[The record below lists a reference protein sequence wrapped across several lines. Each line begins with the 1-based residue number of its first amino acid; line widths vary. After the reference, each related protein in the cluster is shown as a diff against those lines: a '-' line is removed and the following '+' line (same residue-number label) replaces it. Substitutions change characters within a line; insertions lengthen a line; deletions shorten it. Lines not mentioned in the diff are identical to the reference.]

1 MPDIKLNN
9 IIVNFPFEPYEVQ
22 KVYMSKVIECLQ
34 NKKHGVLESPTGTGK
49 TLCLLCSSLSW
60 LSARKAH
67 LQAQSL
73 VGAIDSPDFGGD
85 FFKRLKK
92 DLQMASSG
100 GGAAEA
106 NPEAPSQSPASFG
119 WSQPK
124 IIYASRTHSQLT
136 QVMGELKR
144 TNFKHL
150 KVAVIGSRD
159 QLCIHPEIS
168 KESNSADKI
177 HLCQSK
183 VRTRSCMYYNNV
195 ETKKEEAVFKD
206 TICDIEDL
214 VKNGTKHKCCPYFMA
229 KELKQSADITFMPYN
244 YLLDPKTRR
253 SQGIDLQNHVI
264 LLDEAHN
271 VEKTCEESASLQIS
285 STDIALCIDEVTSV
299 MKRLL
304 EEDLEVG
311 GGFEVEKEAKDFTP
325 DDLCTLK
332 SIFLGLEAA
341 VDQLEIKDEKG
352 DTYPGSFIFEL
363 LESAQLVGNHLQ
375 VAEKLDKVVLWLATT
390 STSPFARTGRALQKF
405 ADFVRTVFTSSLPPG
420 LHRERVKE
428 CYRIFVT
435 SEPKP
440 KKDSWTSTKVNSS
453 GKLISYWCFSPGFGM
468 RQLLELGAHSIILTS
483 GTLSPLKPFI
493 TELGIPI
500 EIVLENP
507 HIIPSKQISIG
518 VLSNGPD
525 GQVLNSSFNTR
536 NDPKYI
542 SSLGRTILNFSNLI
556 PDGLLVF
563 FPSYP
568 IMKKC
573 VEDWQQAGLWS
584 SLVSKKPVFI
594 EPQGKD
600 TFNAVISEFY
610 GKIKAPE
617 SRGAIFLAVCRGKV
631 SEGLDFSDDYGR
643 AVLVTGLPYPPMMDP
658 RVLLKQRYLDEIRKK
673 NKEGLTGGQW
683 YQLEASRAVNQA
695 VGRIIRHIGDYG
707 AIILCDTRFNS
718 PQFKE
723 HLSKWLKPHLKNYQ
737 NFGIVTRELRDFF
750 KNVGECKRN
759 FRELPTVGKKVA
771 KLTANL
777 GGEKVKEEKVD
788 FGAYKMEAKKV
799 EGSVNFVTSKVQG
812 QWSART
818 WESTKEE
825 GEGVVKKRKI
835 KIQKLEVN
843 YKDDKTVC
851 EEETAGKEDDK
862 KLVGQK
868 YLKSVKKGLSKEN
881 FKVFAKMIESYRA
894 EGDFNELIKTLEM
907 LFMEGMKELIVGFR
921 TFLKKQ
927 HVEEFEEFCRR
938 KGM

>member
-1 MPDIKLNN
+1 IIVKMPDIKLNN

-34 NKKHGVLESPTGTGK
+34 NKKHGVLESPT
-49 TLCLLCSSLSW
+49 
-60 LSARKAH
+60 ARKAH

-405 ADFVRTVFTSSLPPG
+405 ADFVRTVFTSSLPP
-420 LHRERVKE
+420 
-428 CYRIFVT
+428 
-435 SEPKP
+435 
-440 KKDSWTSTKVNSS
+440 DSWTSTKVNSS